1 MLVVDSYDALG
12 GNKISTHLW
21 CVPSPHWMRC
31 MHLVHGK
38 EEKGRKGALTAMLLS
53 NLNQKLE
60 SKIDF
65 EVALGGS

>member
-1 MLVVDSYDALG
+1 MQ
-12 GNKISTHLW
+12 
-21 CVPSPHWMRC
+21 
-31 MHLVHGK
+31 LVHDK

-53 NLNQKLE
+53 NLNQKLK

>member
-1 MLVVDSYDALG
+1 MY
-12 GNKISTHLW
+12 ISQFEL
-21 CVPSPHWMRC
+21 SSNAAHWMRC
-31 MHLVHGK
+31 MQLVHGK

-53 NLNQKLE
+53 NLNQKLK